1 MKESSGS
8 CTTTTTESSPGA
20 GELPQLYSPPRDG
33 GPFSAGPCSCLC
45 RYYPYHYAPF
55 LSDIKKVSGL
65 KLTFDLGKP
74 FMPFQQL
81 LAVLP
86 AASMEL
92 LPEAYRVRA
101 LPHRRWRVFVGIR
114 AGTNRRVGFW
124 DCST

>member
-1 MKESSGS
+1 M
-8 CTTTTTESSPGA
+8 
-20 GELPQLYSPPRDG
+20 YV
-33 GPFSAGPCSCLC
+33 CLS

-55 LSDIKKVSGL
+55 LSDIRNISGL

-92 LPEAYRVRA
+92 LPEAYRVTHSYPSTHTYHMYVQYMHT
-101 LPHRRWRVFVGIR
+101 LNLWVSL
-114 AGTNRRVGFW
+114 GTTVTNL
-124 DCST
+124 STCGTIFKKQQK